1 MRSLPEL
8 IAGNGGN
15 QLLRAVDLYGPV
27 AETDFPRPPRRGSFS
42 RLFPRDCPL
51 QSAQL
56 GFEGMAELSGQA
68 QFNNFGPALG
78 QPPTALYLTTLTL
91 PTLLVAVA
99 IIDRKVLAS
108 TPQGVFYANF
118 SVMGYE
124 LP

>member
-15 QLLRAVDLYGPV
+15 QLLARLTYMDPL
-27 AETDFPRPPRRGSFS
+27 PRPIS
-42 RLFPRDCPL
+42 LALLEEAAFPGYSPAIVLYNLR
-51 QSAQL
+51 QL